1 MSQVDD
7 WSDGY
12 ASDYLRDLNTYGPAS
27 ANVPRPSSV
36 VSHQVRYRAPDTSDI
51 PLAPGQNPEDSVY
64 SNASGARMG
73 QTKPASGYRAPA
85 GGGWDVNSSDTNLR
99 FSNESGGKQYR
110 VSRTQTAKK
119 TVKKQAQTVKKQA
132 QPDKKQAQDYGS
144 YKDQSDPLSQHILAN
159 GSSGGAESAE
169 SVASAVKNVTGQSAG
184 RSDIDLSGLPRER
197 SDMTPLPG
205 DDWSPVDKA
214 GAGINPFESD
224 ESLAAWKDLK
234 LKSFPILP
242 SEMAGGSPADAV
254 TRFRQIAADP
264 NSTVADVL
272 SAEIEAKRAAID
284 EGMTM
289 DNIAAFEKEVA
300 LNLLFAGAGSAVNA
314 LRGAGGAARA
324 ASSTGNAWAAGS
336 RAAAGDAT
344 AGAKA
349 FEEALSRMNGGAVRG
364 APVEGTARRSFSSAE
379 TAGQSAGNRSFGFN
393 LSPEEVARAKS
404 THSAY
409 VNGAAGRGTAT
420 GTEAAGS
427 AGEAAAGSR
436 SFRFDL
442 SPEAVAGARASQ
454 EAFRSNLAELQSAL
468 IRSGMPDREAAAYM
482 QRAGFYNNPEA
493 LQQAVLTIRKHGTSG
508 LFERSADEAA
518 AAGIYNPKYG
528 KSPLETWQQERAA
541 TEAANAKFRDMFGFS
556 DVDKLAEAGNV
567 GRGAAA
573 AGGQAAGW
581 TSNLAQQLR
590 AAGIPE
596 DQIAASIARINAGAA
611 GREAA
616 TAGEAAAGSRSF
628 RFDLSP
634 EEAARARASHEAFVR
649 EAAAGRGSAG
659 NGAAADGG
667 VSELAN
673 AGNAGR
679 GKVALTEQ
687 TAKQGL
693 GEVRAAVKSSN
704 LTYEDTM
711 HAVAEFAAGEPGWYP
726 AIDIAQSYAQLYRSG
741 FGSMLSPRELKIAKA
756 YEHATE
762 GHMQGKFTDGMSQ
775 FVDGV
780 LSGVPK

>member
-12 ASDYLRDLNTYGPAS
+12 TSDYLRDLNTYGPAS
-27 ANVPRPSSV
+27 ANVPRSSV

-51 PLAPGQNPEDSVY
+51 PLAPGQNPEGSVY
-64 SNASGARMG
+64 SNASGASMG

-85 GGGWDVNSSDTNLR
+85 GGGWDANSSDTNLR

-110 VSRTQTAKK
+110 VSRTQAAKK
-119 TVKKQAQTVKKQA
+119 SVKKQAQSGKKQP
-132 QPDKKQAQDYGS
+132 QPDKKQDQNYGS

-159 GSSGGAESAE
+159 GSSGGAASAE

-242 SEMAGGSPADAV
+242 SEMAGGIPADAV

-272 SAEIEAKRAAID
+272 SAENEAKKAAID

-314 LRGAGGAARA
+314 LRGVGGAARA
-324 ASSTGNAWAAGS
+324 ASSTGNAWAEGS

-364 APVEGTARRSFSSAE
+364 APVEGTARSSFSSAE

-427 AGEAAAGSR
+427 AGEASAGSR
-436 SFRFDL
+436 SFGFDL
-442 SPEAVAGARASQ
+442 SPGEIASARASQ
-454 EAFRSNLAELQSAL
+454 EAFRSNLAELHSSL
-468 IRSGMPDREAAAYM
+468 IRSGMPEREAAAYM
-482 QRAGFYNNPEA
+482 REAGFYNNPEA
-493 LQQAVLTIRKHGTSG
+493 LQQAVFTIRKHGPSG

-518 AAGIYNPKYG
+518 AAGVYTPKYG

-541 TEAANAKFRDMFGFS
+541 TEAANAKFRDMFGF
-556 DVDKLAEAGNV
+556 DL
-567 GRGAAA
+567 
-573 AGGQAAGW
+573 GQAAGRG
-581 TSNLAQQLR
+581 S
-590 AAGIPE
+590 
-596 DQIAASIARINAGAA
+596 
-611 GREAA
+611 
-616 TAGEAAAGSRSF
+616 AGEAAAGSRSF
-628 RFDLSP
+628 RFDMSP
-634 EEAARARASHEAFVR
+634 EEAARARASHEAFIR
-649 EAAAGRGSAG
+649 DAAAGRGQAAAGGQAAGRGSAG
-659 NGAAADGG
+659 EAAADGG

-673 AGNAGR
+673 AGNVGR
-679 GKVALTEQ
+679 GVDAGEQAAAERAGINAEIARANMEASDVFNAQLIQRIKAGTTTPDDRKVIWALMQARITPY
-687 TAKQGL
+687 TPASDRA
-693 GEVRAAVKSSN
+693 VVDAARAAGIIK
-704 LTYEDTM
+704 
-711 HAVAEFAAGEPGWYP
+711 
-726 AIDIAQSYAQLYRSG
+726 
-741 FGSMLSPRELKIAKA
+741 
-756 YEHATE
+756 
-762 GHMQGKFTDGMSQ
+762 
-775 FVDGV
+775 
-780 LSGVPK
+780 

>member
-12 ASDYLRDLNTYGPAS
+12 TSDYLRDLNTYGPAS
-27 ANVPRPSSV
+27 ANVPRSSV
-36 VSHQVRYRAPDTSDI
+36 VSHQVRYRAPVTSDI

-119 TVKKQAQTVKKQA
+119 TVKKKTKSASKQQPQPEYRTGGSRTPEENEITRSAAEHRVDADLGQLNSQALDA
-132 QPDKKQAQDYGS
+132 A
-144 YKDQSDPLSQHILAN
+144 A
-159 GSSGGAESAE
+159 
-169 SVASAVKNVTGQSAG
+169 
-184 RSDIDLSGLPRER
+184 RFLP
-197 SDMTPLPG
+197 
-205 DDWSPVDKA
+205 A
-214 GAGINPFESD
+214 
-224 ESLAAWKDLK
+224 LK
-234 LKSFPILP
+234 L
-242 SEMAGGSPADAV
+242 
-254 TRFRQIAADP
+254 
-264 NSTVADVL
+264 
-272 SAEIEAKRAAID
+272 
-284 EGMTM
+284 
-289 DNIAAFEKEVA
+289 
-300 LNLLFAGAGSAVNA
+300 LLGFGAGAGSADTSSTD
-314 LRGAGGAARA
+314 RPSYMGAVGTMADNFARTLPQPSA
-324 ASSTGNAWAAGS
+324 ASRQTDPESSSIEGQFKNMPWYEDAKAHHEAVKKNMDDYGSALGTLKSTWDDIPWWTKLVMLPPVFKAGSPAAGASTTGNVWAEGS

-349 FEEALSRMNGGAVRG
+349 FEESLSRMNGGAVRG
-364 APVEGTARRSFSSAE
+364 APVEGAARRSFSSAG
-379 TAGQSAGNRSFGFN
+379 TATGQSAGNRSFGFD
-393 LSPEEVARAKS
+393 LSPEQVARAKS

-409 VNGAAGRGTAT
+409 VNG
-420 GTEAAGS
+420 EAAGS
-427 AGEAAAGSR
+427 AAPRAADYGKS
-436 SFRFDL
+436 SFDFNL
-442 SPEAVAGARASQ
+442 SPAEAMSARTQHS
-454 EAFRSNLAELQSAL
+454 AFVSNLAELHSSL
-468 IRSGMPDREAAAYM
+468 IRSGMPEREVAAYM

-493 LQQAVLTIRKHGTSG
+493 LQQAVFTIRKHGPSG

-518 AAGIYNPKYG
+518 AAGIYNPSYG
-528 KSPLETWQQERAA
+528 KSPLEIWQRERAA

-556 DVDKLAEAGNV
+556 DVGKLAEAGNV
-567 GRGAAA
+567 GRGTAAMTE
-573 AGGQAAGW
+573 QT
-581 TSNLAQQLR
+581 TSNLVQQLR

-616 TAGEAAAGSRSF
+616 AAGEAAAGSRSF

-679 GKVALTEQ
+679 GTVALTEQ
-687 TAKQGL
+687 TARQGL
-693 GEVRAAVKSSN
+693 GEVRAAAKSSN
-704 LTYEDTM
+704 ITYEEVM
-711 HAVAEFAAGEPGWYP
+711 QSVADFAAGKPGTNT

-741 FGSMLSPRELKIAKA
+741 FGSMLSPRELKVAKA

-762 GHMQGKFTDGMSQ
+762 PRIKGNFTDSMSQ
-775 FVDGV
+775 FIDGV